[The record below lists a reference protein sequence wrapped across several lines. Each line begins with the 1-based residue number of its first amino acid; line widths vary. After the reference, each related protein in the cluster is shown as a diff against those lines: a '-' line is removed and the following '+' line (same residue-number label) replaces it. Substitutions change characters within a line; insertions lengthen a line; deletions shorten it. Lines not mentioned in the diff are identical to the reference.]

1 MSNPYLVGH
10 GPHHVIVVHGWFGSA
25 SAWEPFSNVAD
36 GDRFTYAF
44 LDCRGYGERKAHPGP
59 FTMEAIAEDVIAL
72 ADALGWSQFHLMGHS
87 MGGKAIQQVLH
98 LAPHRIRSLIAVTP
112 VPASGVPFDDATWAL
127 FESAAASP
135 EARAGI
141 INHSTGNR
149 LSPHWVQQTA
159 QHSLE
164 HSTVQAFAGYL
175 PSWVRGD
182 LSAGLQGLGQPTLV
196 IVGEHDP
203 GLTAEVMRATY
214 LQLYP
219 HARLHTIANAGHY
232 PMDETPVALATAIE
246 SFMASLP

>member
-1 MSNPYLVGH
+1 MRNPYLVGK

-25 SAWEPFSNVAD
+25 SAWEPLARVLD
-36 GDRFTYAF
+36 TERFTYAF
-44 LDCRGYGERKAHPGP
+44 MDCRGYGERRSETGP
-59 FTMEAIAEDVIAL
+59 FTMQAIADDVLAL
-72 ADALGWSQFHLMGHS
+72 ADTLGWSEFHLIGHS

-98 LAPHRIRSLIAVTP
+98 RAPQRVSSLIAVTP
-112 VPASGVPFDDATWAL
+112 VPASGVPFDDSTWAL
-127 FESAAASP
+127 FESAANSP

-149 LSPHWVQQTA
+149 LSAHWVQQIA

-164 HSTVQAFAGYL
+164 HSSHEAFAGYL

-182 LSAGLQGLGQPTLV
+182 ISQGLQGLTQPTLV

-203 GLTAEVMRATY
+203 GLTAEVMQVTY

-219 HARLHTIANAGHY
+219 NAQLHTIANAGHY
-232 PMDETPVALATAIE
+232 PMDETPVALATVIE
-246 SFMASLP
+246 AFIAGLD